1 LTSIKRYYSNAFTDN
16 VKQDAMNIFLG
27 YYIPSEFNL
36 ALWDFYS
43 DYHLHNKALRPP
55 VPEVNNALFNELRR
69 LDYYKHYHYLK
80 KIIITFTN

>member
-1 LTSIKRYYSNAFTDN
+1 MTSIKRYYSNAFTDN

-36 ALWDFYS
+36 ALWDFDS

-69 LDYYKHYHYLK
+69 LDYY
-80 KIIITFTN
+80 